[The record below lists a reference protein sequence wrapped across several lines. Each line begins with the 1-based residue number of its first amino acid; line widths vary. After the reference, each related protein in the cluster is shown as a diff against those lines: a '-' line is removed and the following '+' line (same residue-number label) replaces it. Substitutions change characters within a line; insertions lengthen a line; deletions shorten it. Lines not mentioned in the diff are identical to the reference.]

1 MPEQPSFDEQTE
13 IKKRAI
19 RRVIVASVLV
29 AAAIAA
35 LTVLTRYKS
44 EAPVTRATTQGT
56 VLPPVEQPEPT
67 TPAPEEMA
75 APPTTPPEPEA
86 QPATPPPP
94 PPEVMNAPTP
104 AAPAGPAPKAAKPT
118 SVRPG
123 AEAEV
128 SARPAPA
135 KPVATEQ
142 PAKAVTLKRADS
154 LTVAPLT
161 KEYAAKPA
169 VAEKPAEK
177 ALPPA
182 KAAEPAPAPA
192 PATKG
197 YTVQLGVF
205 SNPANALQ
213 LQEKLAQNGIK
224 SYTETKLHV
233 GPFSSK
239 AEADQ
244 ALAKIRSLGVSA
256 VVVPIR

>member
-1 MPEQPSFDEQTE
+1 MPEQPSLDDQNE

-44 EAPVTRATTQGT
+44 EAPVARTTTQGT
-56 VLPPVEQPEPT
+56 ALPPAAQPEPAV
-67 TPAPEEMA
+67 PVQEEMA
-75 APPTTPPEPEA
+75 APPTTPPEQEA
-86 QPATPPPP
+86 QPTAPPPP
-94 PPEVMNAPTP
+94 PPEVVNVP
-104 AAPAGPAPKAAKPT
+104 ATAEPAPKTAKPA

-135 KPVATEQ
+135 KPAATQPQAAARAVQETQPVQ
-142 PAKAVTLKRADS
+142 PAK
-154 LTVAPLT
+154 PI
-161 KEYAAKPA
+161 
-169 VAEKPAEK
+169 AEKPAEK
-177 ALPPA
+177 APPPA
-182 KAAEPAPAPA
+182 KAAEPAPKA
-192 PATKG
+192 

-205 SNPANALQ
+205 SNPTNALQ

-224 SYTETKLHV
+224 SYTETKLNV
-233 GPFSSK
+233 GPFQSK

-244 ALAKIRSLGVSA
+244 ALAKIRAMGVSA
-256 VVVPIR
+256 VVVPVR

>member
-1 MPEQPSFDEQTE
+1 MPEQPSLDEQNE

-44 EAPVTRATTQGT
+44 EAPVTRTATQGT
-56 VLPPVEQPEPT
+56 VLPPVAQPEPT
-67 TPAPEEMA
+67 APAPEEMA
-75 APPTTPPEPEA
+75 APPTTPPEQEA
-86 QPATPPPP
+86 QPTTPPPP
-94 PPEVMNAPTP
+94 PPEVVNAPAP
-104 AAPAGPAPKAAKPT
+104 ATPAGPVPKAAKPT

-135 KPVATEQ
+135 KPVASQPQTAARAAQEMQPAQ
-142 PAKAVTLKRADS
+142 PAKS
-154 LTVAPLT
+154 I
-161 KEYAAKPA
+161 
-169 VAEKPAEK
+169 AERPAEK

-182 KAAEPAPAPA
+182 KAAEPAP
-192 PATKG
+192 KG

-205 SNPANALQ
+205 SNPTNALQ

-224 SYTETKLHV
+224 SYTETKLNV
-233 GPFSSK
+233 GPFQSK

-256 VVVPIR
+256 VVVPVR

>member
-1 MPEQPSFDEQTE
+1 MPEQPSLDEQNE

-29 AAAIAA
+29 AAAIAG

-44 EAPVTRATTQGT
+44 EAPTTRTTTPGT
-56 VLPPVEQPEPT
+56 VLPPVARVEPT
-67 TPAPEEMA
+67 APAPEEMA
-75 APPTTPPEPEA
+75 APPTTPPEQEV

-94 PPEVMNAPTP
+94 PPEVVNAP
-104 AAPAGPAPKAAKPT
+104 APTISTEPTRKIAKPA

-135 KPVATEQ
+135 KPVAPQTLTPARAAQEMQPAQ
-142 PAKAVTLKRADS
+142 PAKTS
-154 LTVAPLT
+154 
-161 KEYAAKPA
+161 
-169 VAEKPAEK
+169 AEKPVDK
-177 ALPPA
+177 AAPPA
-182 KAAEPAPAPA
+182 KAAEPAP
-192 PATKG
+192 KG

-205 SNPANALQ
+205 SNPTNALQ

-233 GPFSSK
+233 GPFQNK
-239 AEADQ
+239 AEADL

-256 VVVPIR
+256 VVVPVK

>member
-1 MPEQPSFDEQTE
+1 MPEQPSLDEQNE

-44 EAPVTRATTQGT
+44 EAPVTRTATPGA
-56 VLPPVEQPEPT
+56 VLSSVAQPEPAA
-67 TPAPEEMA
+67 PAPEEMA
-75 APPTTPPEPEA
+75 APPTTPPEQEA

-94 PPEVMNAPTP
+94 PPEVVNAPTP
-104 AAPAGPAPKAAKPT
+104 ITPAGPAPKAAKPT

-128 SARPAPA
+128 SSRPAPA
-135 KPVATEQ
+135 KPAAAQPQTAARGPQEMQPAQ
-142 PAKAVTLKRADS
+142 PAKAV
-154 LTVAPLT
+154 
-161 KEYAAKPA
+161 
-169 VAEKPAEK
+169 AEK
-177 ALPPA
+177 APPP
-182 KAAEPAPAPA
+182 KAAEPAP
-192 PATKG
+192 KG

-205 SNPANALQ
+205 SNPANAIQ

-224 SYTETKLHV
+224 SYTETKLNV
-233 GPFSSK
+233 GPFQSK

-256 VVVPIR
+256 VVVPVK

>member
-1 MPEQPSFDEQTE
+1 MPEQPSLDEQNE

-44 EAPVTRATTQGT
+44 EAPVTRITTPGT
-56 VLPPVEQPEPT
+56 ALPSVTQPVPAA
-67 TPAPEEMA
+67 PAPEEIA
-75 APPTTPPEPEA
+75 TPPEQEV

-94 PPEVMNAPTP
+94 PPEVVNAPTP
-104 AAPAGPAPKAAKPT
+104 ISPAEPAPKAAKPT
-118 SVRPG
+118 SARLG

-128 SARPAPA
+128 SAQPAPA
-135 KPVATEQ
+135 KPAATQPQTAARAVQEMQPAQ
-142 PAKAVTLKRADS
+142 PAKTVT
-154 LTVAPLT
+154 
-161 KEYAAKPA
+161 
-169 VAEKPAEK
+169 EKPAEK
-177 ALPPA
+177 APPLA
-182 KAAEPAPAPA
+182 KAAEPAP
-192 PATKG
+192 KG

-224 SYTETKLHV
+224 SYTETKLNV
-233 GPFSSK
+233 GPFQSK
-239 AEADQ
+239 AEANQ

-256 VVVPIR
+256 VVVPVR

>member
-1 MPEQPSFDEQTE
+1 MPEQPSLDEQNE

-44 EAPVTRATTQGT
+44 EAPVTRTTTQGT
-56 VLPPVEQPEPT
+56 VLPPVAQTEPT
-67 TPAPEEMA
+67 APAREEPVEMS
-75 APPTTPPEPEA
+75 APPTTPPEQEA
-86 QPATPPPP
+86 QPAAPPPP
-94 PPEVMNAPTP
+94 PPEVVNAPTP
-104 AAPAGPAPKAAKPT
+104 ITPAGPAPKAAKPT
-118 SVRPG
+118 SIRPS

-128 SARPAPA
+128 SAHPAPA
-135 KPVATEQ
+135 KPATPQ
-142 PAKAVTLKRADS
+142 PQTATRAVQEMLPAQ
-154 LTVAPLT
+154 PT
-161 KEYAAKPA
+161 KP

-177 ALPPA
+177 APPPA
-182 KAAEPAPAPA
+182 KAAEFAS
-192 PATKG
+192 KG

-233 GPFSSK
+233 GPFQSK
-239 AEADQ
+239 VEADQ
-244 ALAKIRSLGVSA
+244 ALAKIRAMGISA
-256 VVVPIR
+256 VVVPVR

>member
-1 MPEQPSFDEQTE
+1 MPEQPSLDEQNE

-44 EAPVTRATTQGT
+44 EAPVTQTTAPGT
-56 VLPPVEQPEPT
+56 MLPPVTQPEPAA
-67 TPAPEEMA
+67 PAPEEMA
-75 APPTTPPEPEA
+75 APPTTPPEQEA
-86 QPATPPPP
+86 QPTTPPPP
-94 PPEVMNAPTP
+94 PPEVVNAPTTAEP
-104 AAPAGPAPKAAKPT
+104 TPKTTKPT
-118 SVRPG
+118 PVRPG

-135 KPVATEQ
+135 KPAAALPPAATRAPQEMQPAQ
-142 PAKAVTLKRADS
+142 PAK
-154 LTVAPLT
+154 P
-161 KEYAAKPA
+161 
-169 VAEKPAEK
+169 VAEKAP
-177 ALPPA
+177 PPA
-182 KAAEPAPAPA
+182 KAAEPAP
-192 PATKG
+192 KG

-205 SNPANALQ
+205 SNPTNALQ

-224 SYTETKLHV
+224 SYTETKLNV
-233 GPFSSK
+233 GPFQSK

-256 VVVPIR
+256 VVVPVR